1 MFTWKAPIIKNG
13 MIRGGY
19 DIFFLGHSQLA
30 TKALF
35 MLLNQAGS
43 LNSEVIYGS
52 LLQVLFHVYGIN

>member
-1 MFTWKAPIIKNG
+1 

-52 LLQVLFHVYGIN
+52 VTSSVPRVWRQLNYI